1 MNLSSVVF
9 RRPSTVRARTLP
21 RATVNTLATIDG
33 PWTVSFP
40 SNLGAPAKIT
50 LAKLQSWTANADDGV
65 KYFSGTATYT
75 KIVQVDRS
83 WLRPDERILFDLGA
97 VKDLAEVSVNG
108 QAVGTRW
115 KSPYQIDVTD
125 ALKPGSNQLEIKV
138 TNQWTNRLIG
148 DRLAT
153 ADKRVLAEAVPGF
166 GPPPTLKDSGLL
178 GPVAIVSVANPFNRK
193 FTGWEGR
200 FTPADTLRSSLNVCV
215 LVSNPRG

>member
-1 MNLSSVVF
+1 
-9 RRPSTVRARTLP
+9 
-21 RATVNTLATIDG
+21 
-33 PWTVSFP
+33 
-40 SNLGAPAKIT
+40 
-50 LAKLQSWTANADDGV
+50 
-65 KYFSGTATYT
+65 
-75 KIVQVDRS
+75 
-83 WLRPDERILFDLGA
+83 LFDLGA

-153 ADKRVLAEAVPGF
+153 ADKRVLAVAVPGF

-178 GPVAIVSVANPFNRK
+178 GPVSIVSV
-193 FTGWEGR
+193 TGSIKKEIYR
-200 FTPADTLRSSLNVCV
+200 
-215 LVSNPRG
+215 

>member
-97 VKDLAEVSVNG
+97 VKDLA
-108 QAVGTRW
+108 
-115 KSPYQIDVTD
+115 
-125 ALKPGSNQLEIKV
+125 
-138 TNQWTNRLIG
+138 
-148 DRLAT
+148 
-153 ADKRVLAEAVPGF
+153 
-166 GPPPTLKDSGLL
+166 
-178 GPVAIVSVANPFNRK
+178 
-193 FTGWEGR
+193 
-200 FTPADTLRSSLNVCV
+200 
-215 LVSNPRG
+215 

>member
-9 RRPSTVRARTLP
+9 RRPSTVPARTLP

-138 TNQWTNRLIG
+138 ANQWTNRLIG

-178 GPVAIVSVANPFNRK
+178 GPVAFVSMANGFAQK
-193 FTGWEGR
+193 
-200 FTPADTLRSSLNVCV
+200 
-215 LVSNPRG
+215 